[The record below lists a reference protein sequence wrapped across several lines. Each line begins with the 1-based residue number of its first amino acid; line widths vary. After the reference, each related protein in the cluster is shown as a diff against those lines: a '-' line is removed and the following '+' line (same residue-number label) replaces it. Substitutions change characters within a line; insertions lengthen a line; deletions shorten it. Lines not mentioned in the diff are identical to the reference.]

1 MFGGEEVKVT
11 LEAENGMVGILLD
24 RFGKDIP
31 IKAVDADH
39 FRTSVVVAVS
49 SQFLGWI
56 MALGDGVKIIGP
68 DKVVARMKEEIRLI
82 SKMYED

>member
-1 MFGGEEVKVT
+1 GEEVKVT

-31 IKAVDADH
+31 VKPVDAGH

-82 SKMYED
+82 SQMYEN